1 MADEPTD
8 EIGVANEPNQASEA
22 ADGSPAAKTL
32 GAGYRVHLDL
42 FDGPLDLLLHLI
54 KKSEVEITDI
64 PVAAITE
71 QYLAYLELMQVLN
84 LDVAG
89 EFLVMAATLTL
100 LKSRM
105 LLPSPE
111 SEDEEGE
118 DPRADLVRQLLEY
131 SRYREAAFDLDER
144 PRLHR
149 DTFARTINAEGVEQ
163 DPDQPPQVK
172 VTLWEL
178 MTAFQKVL
186 KRAQPDPVHEVQV
199 EPVRVR
205 DRIDGILKTL
215 SVARRVTFE
224 SLFDEMATRGFVIV
238 TFLAVLEL
246 GKLGAIQAVQE
257 EAMGEIMIELVVDDI
272 AKVHV
277 DLDDDYEGTDWSWPR
292 GEEGGDEGVAA
303 DEDPTPDTG
312 SQG

>member
-1 MADEPTD
+1 MVDEPRGGG
-8 EIGVANEPNQASEA
+8 EEAGAAGAAEPAANE
-22 ADGSPAAKTL
+22 SPVARTQ

-54 KKSEVEITDI
+54 KKSEVEIADI

-111 SEDEEGE
+111 GEEDEGE

-144 PRLHR
+144 PRLLR
-149 DTFARTINAEGVEQ
+149 DTFVRPANAEALEQ
-163 DPDQPPQVK
+163 DPNEPPRVK

-178 MTAFQKVL
+178 MAVFQKVL
-186 KRAQPDPVHEVQV
+186 KRAQPDPVHEVQL

-205 DRIDGILKTL
+205 DRIDSILKTL
-215 SVARRVTFE
+215 SVARSVTFE
-224 SLFDEMATRGFVIV
+224 SLFDENSTRGFVIV

-246 GKLGAIQAVQE
+246 GKLGAIRAEQD
-257 EAMGEIMIELVVDDI
+257 EAMGEILIVLTVDDI

-277 DLDDDYEGTDWSWPR
+277 DLDDEYEGSNWSWAR
-292 GEEGGDEGVAA
+292 DTGAAEEEGPAGA
-303 DEDPTPDTG
+303 
-312 SQG
+312 